1 MGLHGIQAMS
11 EERLRVLRLAQE
23 KSDLQDMGLKKT
35 KAVAFPA
42 VELIDAEIAQ
52 SFSQQRKK
60 RDGGGPTYHETF
72 AYAQGPFARD
82 FVHVWHPHNQ
92 NVGATGS
99 GLSGV
104 ATVSSTLGVLRAY
117 SPNSTSASSSNLST
131 VHMGGLTCITQPTT
145 ELGSEDTVIAQFLS
159 NPAQVGP
166 SESPV
171 LFSGTVGAASTFSPL
186 ASNDLPEISAM
197 VPPPST
203 SADRLGPV
211 LLGCIRDVLWH
222 GHFLRYFSLQLIGD
236 NSVLFH
242 YRYLLIL
249 DRTNWKTNMLTAL
262 LVPYIFFTLPNV
274 LFSLIR
280 GEVGKWIA
288 IIAVILRLFFPRHF
302 TDWLELPGSI
312 ILLTAVAPSLFAHTF
327 RDDLV
332 GVFICLAI
340 GCYLLQEHIRASDGL
355 RNAFR
360 KGNGVSNSIGILLLF
375 IYPVWTGV
383 LRIL

>member
-1 MGLHGIQAMS
+1 
-11 EERLRVLRLAQE
+11 
-23 KSDLQDMGLKKT
+23 
-35 KAVAFPA
+35 
-42 VELIDAEIAQ
+42 
-52 SFSQQRKK
+52 
-60 RDGGGPTYHETF
+60 
-72 AYAQGPFARD
+72 
-82 FVHVWHPHNQ
+82 
-92 NVGATGS
+92 
-99 GLSGV
+99 
-104 ATVSSTLGVLRAY
+104 
-117 SPNSTSASSSNLST
+117 
-131 VHMGGLTCITQPTT
+131 MGGLTCITQPTT

-302 TDWLELPGSI
+302 PDWLELPGSI

-375 IYPVWTGV
+375 IYPVWIGV